1 MAKKKRLT
9 AREIVELYHPGAN
22 ERHERVQRRLLAML
36 EELKRRE
43 AERRASG
50 TANS

>member
-1 MAKKKRLT
+1 MAKKPKMT
-9 AREIVELYHPGAN
+9 PREIVEMYHGPGVY

-43 AERRASG
+43 AERRRPGSG
-50 TANS
+50 